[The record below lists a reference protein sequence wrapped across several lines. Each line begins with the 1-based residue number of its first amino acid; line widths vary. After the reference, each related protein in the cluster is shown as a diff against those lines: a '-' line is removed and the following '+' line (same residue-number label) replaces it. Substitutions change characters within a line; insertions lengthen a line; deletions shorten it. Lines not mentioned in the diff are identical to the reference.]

1 MSFEKQSGFC
11 TFQSCIW
18 VLSQNDG
25 QQDPWS
31 FPPKSIED
39 LAVTDLTSHS
49 RLRNSV
55 SIFKSKMGIPAV
67 FFSVQPSHVVLRS
80 PTAQSVAAPQD
91 SAPKTVEKTHSRE
104 FGLPRGM

>member
-11 TFQSCIW
+11 TFESCIW

-31 FPPKSIED
+31 FHQNPSVSLED

-55 SIFKSKMGIPAV
+55 SIFKSKVGIPAAGN
-67 FFSVQPSHVVLRS
+67 FSVQPSHVVLRS

-91 SAPKTVEKTHSRE
+91 SAPKNS
-104 FGLPRGM
+104 FP